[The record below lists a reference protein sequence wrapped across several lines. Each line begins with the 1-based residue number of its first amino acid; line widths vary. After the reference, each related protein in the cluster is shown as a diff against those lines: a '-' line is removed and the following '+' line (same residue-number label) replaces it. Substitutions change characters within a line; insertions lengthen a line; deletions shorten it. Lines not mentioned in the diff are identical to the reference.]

1 LFRDLT
7 RRRPA
12 DWMKIKRPTIDDVA
26 RQAGVSKATV
36 SAVLNN
42 TGSVRA
48 TTRDQIVAVIERLN
62 YRPTQLAGRS
72 AARRAKCIGLLIKE
86 IDNPYYAEIVL
97 GARTL
102 ASQNGYTLLVASS
115 EGEFDAERR
124 AIELLQAKDVDG
136 LVATPVLDEHADL
149 SHFFELKRRNFPFVL
164 LEEVLGVPASLVD
177 VDNSAGARKAV
188 EYLIDQGHTRIA
200 HFAGPTYSLHSQ
212 ERIDGV
218 RHACSASR
226 LIFTDYDIVRAGA
239 HLVDG
244 YRSALEYFRERP
256 ASERPTAVTC
266 YNDLVAIG
274 VCRALRELGLGVP
287 EDVSVIGFDDIPI
300 LEYFPVPLTT
310 VRVPKYRMAEIATEM
325 LIRHVESKT
334 AVPPQ
339 KVYLDAELV
348 IRASCRSLR
357 GAASGAAPPPRADG
371 GFATGYDS
379 SSETSAGGASARP
392 HQESAPIR

>member
-1 LFRDLT
+1 
-7 RRRPA
+7 
-12 DWMKIKRPTIDDVA
+12 MKTKRPTIDDVA

-42 TGSVRA
+42 TGSVKA
-48 TTRDQIVAVIERLN
+48 TTREQVIAVMELLN

-72 AARRAKCIGLLIKE
+72 AGRRLKCIGLLIKE

-115 EGEFDAERR
+115 EGEFEAERR
-124 AIELLQAKDVDG
+124 AIELLQSKDVDG

-177 VDNSAGARKAV
+177 VDNSAGSRKAV
-188 EYLIDQGHTRIA
+188 EFLIEQGHTRIA
-200 HFAGPTYSLHSQ
+200 HFAGPRYSMHSQ

-226 LIFTDYDIVRAGA
+226 LIFSDYDIVQAGA
-239 HLVDG
+239 HLADG

-256 ASERPTAVTC
+256 ESERPTAVTC

-287 EDVSVIGFDDIPI
+287 EDVSVIGFDDIPL
-300 LEYFPVPLTT
+300 LEYLAVPLTT
-310 VRVPKYRMAEIATEM
+310 VRVPKFRMAEIATEM
-325 LIRHVESKT
+325 LIRHVESRT
-334 AVPPQ
+334 AIPPQ
-339 KVYLDAELV
+339 RVYLDAELV
-348 IRASCRSLR
+348 VRASCRPLHGTTPDGHAIRRSEGR
-357 GAASGAAPPPRADG
+357 SPTGGDSTHGSAAGANRL
-371 GFATGYDS
+371 
-379 SSETSAGGASARP
+379 P
-392 HQESAPIR
+392 HQESARIR

>member
-1 LFRDLT
+1 MRT
-7 RRRPA
+7 
-12 DWMKIKRPTIDDVA
+12 KRPTIDDVA

-42 TGSVRA
+42 TGSVKA
-48 TTRDQIVAVIERLN
+48 STRDQVVAVMELLN

-72 AARRAKCIGLLIKE
+72 ATRRTRSIGLLIKE

-102 ASQNGYTLLVASS
+102 ASQSGYTLIVASS
-115 EGEFDAERR
+115 EGEFDAERK
-124 AIELLQAKDVDG
+124 AIELFQAKDVDG
-136 LVATPVLDEHADL
+136 LVATPVLDEHSDL

-177 VDNSAGARKAV
+177 VDNSAGSRKAV
-188 EYLIDQGHTRIA
+188 EYLIAQGHTRIA
-200 HFAGPTYSLHSQ
+200 HFAGPRYSMHSQ

-226 LIFTDYDIVRAGA
+226 LIFSDYDIVSAGA

-244 YRSALEYFRERP
+244 YRAALGYFRDRP

-274 VCRALRELGLGVP
+274 VSRALRELGLGVP
-287 EDVSVIGFDDIPI
+287 EDVSVIGFDDIPL
-300 LEYFPVPLTT
+300 LEYLPVPLTT

-334 AVPPQ
+334 AIPPQ

-348 IRASCRSLR
+348 IRASCRPLR
-357 GAASGAAPPPRADG
+357 AGGAESSSARQSAGDPFAVDAASGRSTP
-371 GFATGYDS
+371 
-379 SSETSAGGASARP
+379 ASDQPSHQQTART
-392 HQESAPIR
+392 R

>member
-1 LFRDLT
+1 MR
-7 RRRPA
+7 
-12 DWMKIKRPTIDDVA
+12 IKRPTIDDVA

-42 TGSVRA
+42 TGSVKP
-48 TTRDQIVAVIERLN
+48 TTRDQVVAVMELLN
-62 YRPTQLAGRS
+62 YRPTQLAGR
-72 AARRAKCIGLLIKE
+72 AGTRRARSIGLLIKE

-102 ASQNGYTLLVASS
+102 ANQSGYTLIVASS
-115 EGEFDAERR
+115 EGEFEAERK
-124 AIELLQAKDVDG
+124 AIELFQAKDVDG
-136 LVATPVLDEHADL
+136 LVATPVLGEHADL

-164 LEEVLGVPASLVD
+164 LEQVLGVPASLVD
-177 VDNSAGARKAV
+177 VDNSAGSRKAV
-188 EYLIDQGHTRIA
+188 EYLIEQGHTRIA
-200 HFAGPTYSLHSQ
+200 HFAGPRYSMHTQ

-226 LIFTDYDIVRAGA
+226 LIFSDYDIVNAGA

-244 YRSALEYFRERP
+244 YRAALGYFRER
-256 ASERPTAVTC
+256 ADSERPTAVTC

-274 VCRALRELGLGVP
+274 VCRALRELGLDVP
-287 EDVSVIGFDDIPI
+287 GDVSVIGFDDIPL
-300 LEYFPVPLTT
+300 LEYLDVPLTT

-334 AVPPQ
+334 AIPPQ

-348 IRASCRSLR
+348 VRASCRPL
-357 GAASGAAPPPRADG
+357 RADG
-371 GFATGYDS
+371 VDGSGARQPAGSPFRVDVIEAGSDGSGSDRS
-379 SSETSAGGASARP
+379 S
-392 HQESAPIR
+392 HQETARTR

>member
-1 LFRDLT
+1 
-7 RRRPA
+7 
-12 DWMKIKRPTIDDVA
+12 MKIKRPTIDDVA

-42 TGSVRA
+42 TGSVKA
-48 TTRDQIVAVIERLN
+48 TTRDQVVSVMELLN

-72 AARRAKCIGLLIKE
+72 AARRVKSIGLLIKE

-188 EYLIDQGHTRIA
+188 EYLIAQGHTRIA
-200 HFAGPTYSLHSQ
+200 HFAGPRYSMHSQ

-226 LIFTDYDIVRAGA
+226 LIFTDYDIVGAGA
-239 HLVDG
+239 HLADG
-244 YRSALEYFRERP
+244 YRAALEYFRERP
-256 ASERPTAVTC
+256 VSERPTAVTC

-287 EDVSVIGFDDIPI
+287 EDVSVIGFDDIPV

-310 VRVPKYRMAEIATEM
+310 VRVPKRQMAEIATEM

-334 AVPPQ
+334 AIPPQ

-348 IRASCRSLR
+348 VRASCRALR
-357 GAASGAAPPPRADG
+357 GAASDGTASPPPGGGTPIGDRTPRGMSAAD
-371 GFATGYDS
+371 AAD
-379 SSETSAGGASARP
+379 AARRSP
-392 HQESAPIR
+392 QESAATR

>member
-1 LFRDLT
+1 
-7 RRRPA
+7 
-12 DWMKIKRPTIDDVA
+12 MKIKRPTIDDVA

-42 TGSVRA
+42 TGSVKA
-48 TTRDQIVAVIERLN
+48 TTRDQVVSVMDLLN

-72 AARRAKCIGLLIKE
+72 ASRRVKSIGLLIKE

-97 GARTL
+97 GARGL

-115 EGEFDAERR
+115 EGEFEAERR
-124 AIELLQAKDVDG
+124 AIELLQSKDIDG
-136 LVATPVLDEHADL
+136 LVATPVLDQHADL

-177 VDNSAGARKAV
+177 VDNSVGARKAV

-200 HFAGPTYSLHSQ
+200 HFAGPRYSMHSQ
-212 ERIDGV
+212 QRIDGV

-226 LIFTDYDIVRAGA
+226 LVFTDHDIVETGA
-239 HLVDG
+239 HLIDG
-244 YRSALEYFRERP
+244 YRVGLEYFRDRP
-256 ASERPTAVTC
+256 ATERPTAVTC

-287 EDVSVIGFDDIPI
+287 GDVSVIGFDDIPV
-300 LEYFPVPLTT
+300 LEYFPVQLTT
-310 VRVPKYRMAEIATEM
+310 VRVPKFRMAEIATEM

-334 AVPPQ
+334 TIPPQ

-348 IRASCRSLR
+348 IRESCRSLR
-357 GAASGAAPPPRADG
+357 GEAANNAASRSTGGNSVSGDGASDGMRAAGADRRPH
-371 GFATGYDS
+371 
-379 SSETSAGGASARP
+379 SAGI
-392 HQESAPIR
+392 Q

>member
-1 LFRDLT
+1 
-7 RRRPA
+7 
-12 DWMKIKRPTIDDVA
+12 MKSNRPTIDDVA

-42 TGSVRA
+42 TGSVKA
-48 TTRDQIVAVIERLN
+48 TTRDQVVSVIELLN

-72 AARRAKCIGLLIKE
+72 AARRVKSIGLLIKE

-97 GARTL
+97 GARGL

-115 EGEFDAERR
+115 EGEYEAERR
-124 AIELLQAKDVDG
+124 AIELLQAKDIDG

-177 VDNSAGARKAV
+177 VDNSAGSRKAV
-188 EYLIDQGHTRIA
+188 EYLIEQGHTRIA
-200 HFAGPTYSLHSQ
+200 HFAGPRYSMHSQ

-226 LIFTDYDIVRAGA
+226 LIFTDYDIVPAGA
-239 HLVDG
+239 HLADG
-244 YRSALEYFRERP
+244 YRAALEYFRDRP
-256 ASERPTAVTC
+256 ESERPTAVTC

-287 EDVSVIGFDDIPI
+287 DDVSVIGFDDIPV
-300 LEYFPVPLTT
+300 LEYFPTPLTT
-310 VRVPKYRMAEIATEM
+310 VHVPKFRMAEIATGM

-334 AVPPQ
+334 SIPPQ

-348 IRASCRSLR
+348 IRGSCRPLCATTPAIAAAPSAR
-357 GAASGAAPPPRADG
+357 AVSTGGDGSAHGKGATGAAR
-371 GFATGYDS
+371 
-379 SSETSAGGASARP
+379 RP
-392 HQESAPIR
+392 HQESAQTR

>member
-1 LFRDLT
+1 
-7 RRRPA
+7 
-12 DWMKIKRPTIDDVA
+12 MKIKRPTIDDVA

-42 TGSVRA
+42 TGSVKG
-48 TTRDQIVAVIERLN
+48 TTRDQVVAVMELLN

-72 AARRAKCIGLLIKE
+72 AARRVKSIGLLIKE

-115 EGEFDAERR
+115 EGEFEAERR

-188 EYLIDQGHTRIA
+188 EYLIEQGHTRIA
-200 HFAGPTYSLHSQ
+200 HFAGPGYSMHSQ

-244 YRSALEYFRERP
+244 YRAALEYFRDRP

-274 VCRALRELGLGVP
+274 VCRGLRELGLGVP
-287 EDVSVIGFDDIPI
+287 EDVSVIGFDDIPL

-310 VRVPKYRMAEIATEM
+310 VRVPKFRMAEIATEM
-325 LIRHVESKT
+325 LIRHMESKT
-334 AVPPQ
+334 ALPPQ

-348 IRASCRSLR
+348 VRASTRSLR
-357 GAASGAAPPPRADG
+357 GGGSDSGGAHHSTGARHSAAGSATADGSSQGMSATGAAR
-371 GFATGYDS
+371 
-379 SSETSAGGASARP
+379 RP
-392 HQESAPIR
+392 HPESAQIR

>member
-1 LFRDLT
+1 
-7 RRRPA
+7 
-12 DWMKIKRPTIDDVA
+12 MKTKRPTIDDVA

-42 TGSVRA
+42 TGSVKA
-48 TTRDQIVAVIERLN
+48 STRDQVVAVMELLN

-72 AARRAKCIGLLIKE
+72 ATRRARSIGLLIKE

-97 GARTL
+97 GARTV
-102 ASQNGYTLLVASS
+102 ASQSGYTVIVASS

-124 AIELLQAKDVDG
+124 AIELFQAKDVDG

-188 EYLIDQGHTRIA
+188 EYLIEQGHTRIA
-200 HFAGPTYSLHSQ
+200 HFAGPRYSLHSQ

-226 LIFTDYDIVRAGA
+226 LIFSDYDIVRAGA

-244 YRSALEYFRERP
+244 YRAALGYFRERP
-256 ASERPTAVTC
+256 ESERPTAVTC
-266 YNDLVAIG
+266 YNDLIAIG

-287 EDVSVIGFDDIPI
+287 DDVSVIGFDDIPL
-300 LEYFPVPLTT
+300 LEYLTVPLTT

-334 AVPPQ
+334 AIPPQ

-348 IRASCRSLR
+348 IRASTRALR
-357 GAASGAAPPPRADG
+357 ADGAESPPARQSSRDSFMADAASG
-371 GFATGYDS
+371 S
-379 SSETSAGGASARP
+379 STSASDGSSHQDTAR
-392 HQESAPIR
+392 IR

>member
-1 LFRDLT
+1 
-7 RRRPA
+7 
-12 DWMKIKRPTIDDVA
+12 MKIKRPTIDDVA

-42 TGSVRA
+42 TGSVKGS
-48 TTRDQIVAVIERLN
+48 TRDQVVSVMEMLN

-72 AARRAKCIGLLIKE
+72 SARRVKSIGLLIKE

-115 EGEFDAERR
+115 EGEFEAERR

-136 LVATPVLDEHADL
+136 LVATPVLDQHADL

-177 VDNSAGARKAV
+177 VDNSAGSRKAV
-188 EYLIDQGHTRIA
+188 EYLIEQGHTRIA
-200 HFAGPTYSLHSQ
+200 HFAGPSYSMHSQ

-218 RHACSASR
+218 RHACSASH
-226 LIFTDYDIVRAGA
+226 LVFTDFDIVRAGA
-239 HLVDG
+239 HLADG
-244 YRSALEYFRERP
+244 YRAALEYFRNRP
-256 ASERPTAVTC
+256 EGERPTAVTC

-287 EDVSVIGFDDIPI
+287 EDVSVIGFDDIPL

-310 VRVPKYRMAEIATEM
+310 VRVPKFRMAEIATEM
-325 LIRHVESKT
+325 LIKHVESKT
-334 AVPPQ
+334 AIPPQ
-339 KVYLDAELV
+339 KVYLDAELMV
-348 IRASCRSLR
+348 RASTRSLR
-357 GAASGAAPPPRADG
+357 GAGLDGTGAHHARGGSGSTDG
-371 GFATGYDS
+371 TVQGLS
-379 SSETSAGGASARP
+379 VASAARRP

>member
-1 LFRDLT
+1 MRS
-7 RRRPA
+7 
-12 DWMKIKRPTIDDVA
+12 KRPTIDDVA

-42 TGSVRA
+42 TGSVKGS
-48 TTRDQIVAVIERLN
+48 TRDQVVAVMELLN

-72 AARRAKCIGLLIKE
+72 AARRDKSIGLLIKE

-102 ASQNGYTLLVASS
+102 ASQSGYTLVVASS
-115 EGEFDAERR
+115 EGEFEAERR
-124 AIELLQAKDVDG
+124 AIELFQAKDVDG
-136 LVATPVLDEHADL
+136 LVATPVLGEHADL

-188 EYLIDQGHTRIA
+188 EYLIEQGHTRIA
-200 HFAGPTYSLHSQ
+200 HFAGPRYSMHSQ
-212 ERIDGV
+212 QRIDGV

-226 LIFTDYDIVRAGA
+226 LIFSDYDIVSAGA

-244 YRSALEYFRERP
+244 YRAALGYFSER
-256 ASERPTAVTC
+256 SEGERPTAVTC
-266 YNDLVAIG
+266 YNDLVAVG
-274 VCRALRELGLGVP
+274 VCRALRELGLRVP
-287 EDVSVIGFDDIPI
+287 EDVSVIGFDDIP
-300 LEYFPVPLTT
+300 LLDYLPVPLTT

-334 AVPPQ
+334 AIPPQ
-339 KVYLDAELV
+339 KVYLEAELV
-348 IRASCRSLR
+348 IRASCRPLHPAGDDSPR
-357 GAASGAAPPPRADG
+357 GRPPRGDPYRGDAPSG
-371 GFATGYDS
+371 ST
-379 SSETSAGGASARP
+379 TSASDRP
-392 HQESAPIR
+392 SHQERARTQ

>member
-1 LFRDLT
+1 
-7 RRRPA
+7 
-12 DWMKIKRPTIDDVA
+12 MKIKRPTIDDVA

-42 TGSVRA
+42 TGSVKGS
-48 TTRDQIVAVIERLN
+48 TRDQVVAVMEMLN

-72 AARRAKCIGLLIKE
+72 AARRVKSIGLLIKE

-177 VDNSAGARKAV
+177 VDNSAGSRKAV

-200 HFAGPTYSLHSQ
+200 HFAGPRYSMHSQ

-218 RHACSASR
+218 RHACSASH

-239 HLVDG
+239 HLADG
-244 YRSALEYFRERP
+244 YRAALEYFRERSE
-256 ASERPTAVTC
+256 AERPTAVTC

-287 EDVSVIGFDDIPI
+287 EDVSVIGFDDIP
-300 LEYFPVPLTT
+300 LVEYLAVPLTT
-310 VRVPKYRMAEIATEM
+310 VRVPKFRMAEIATEM

-334 AVPPQ
+334 AIPPQ

-348 IRASCRSLR
+348 VRSSCRALR
-357 GAASGAAPPPRADG
+357 GAAHGSGASRAAMSGSGMSPGSSADG
-371 GFATGYDS
+371 
-379 SSETSAGGASARP
+379 ASRP
-392 HQESAPIR
+392 HHESAPAR